1 MEALHFGV
9 GVAAGSMFDS
19 LLNVFPFFLFLLLER
34 KIHVDSIEQVKF
46 RSR

>member
-9 GVAAGSMFDS
+9 GVAGSMFDS